1 MSRCR
6 VEVRLPGLP
15 DGAARAA
22 SEALEADNVGFPP
35 GQSMEV
41 RAGQD
46 SLEIDFSAD
55 ASIASLA
62 STIDEVLS
70 HVQASLGA
78 TRC

>member
-22 SEALEADNVGFPP
+22 SEALEADNAGFPP
-35 GQSMEV
+35 GQWMEV
-41 RAGQD
+41 RAKKD
-46 SLEIDFSAD
+46 SLEIDFGAD
-55 ASIASLA
+55 GNMASLA
-62 STIDEVLS
+62 CTIDEVLS